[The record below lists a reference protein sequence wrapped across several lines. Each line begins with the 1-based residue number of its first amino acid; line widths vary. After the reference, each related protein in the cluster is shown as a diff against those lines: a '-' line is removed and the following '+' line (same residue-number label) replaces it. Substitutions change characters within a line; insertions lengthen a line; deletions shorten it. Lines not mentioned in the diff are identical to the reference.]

1 VKISQLKPVLMFKW
15 WYSNVDKS
23 SRRNNMYNSVKDQ
36 DLDKV
41 PKDWRKPELP

>member
-1 VKISQLKPVLMFKW
+1 MKISQIKLVLIFKW
-15 WYSNVDKS
+15 WYSNVDKF
-23 SRRNNMYNSVKDQ
+23 SRMNNMHNRVKGQ